1 VVGTLPSNAGDVGLI
16 PSQAGSWDLTC
27 LKAKELRQ
35 RQCCNKFKK
44 DCKKK
49 KKRSNQKKL
58 RKINIG

>member
-1 VVGTLPSNAGDVGLI
+1 MVGTLSSNAGDVGLI
-16 PSQAGSWDLTC
+16 PRQAGSWDLTC

-49 KKRSNQKKL
+49 KKMIQSEKT
-58 RKINIG
+58 